1 MDKDKLQKH
10 LKGLGACTEA
20 VKWAEG
26 KTLKQAYSQCTRADW
41 LLWLFG
47 KMIEK
52 PGWPDR
58 NQLVLTA
65 CDCAETAL
73 KYVTDGE
80 DRPRKAIEAARAW
93 TRGEATLEDV
103 RIAAY
108 AAYAADAAAAH
119 AAAAAASAADA
130 AAYAADAAAYA
141 ADAAAYAADAAAA
154 AHENMCEIIRK
165 RLKLPVNRIAEEE

>member
-103 RIAAY
+103 RIAA
-108 AAYAADAAAAH
+108 A
-119 AAAAAASAADA
+119 A
-130 AAYAADAAAYA
+130 AAYAAY
-141 ADAAAYAADAAAA
+141 AAAA

>member
-103 RIAAY
+103 RIAA
-108 AAYAADAAAAH
+108 DAAV
-119 AAAAAASAADA
+119 
-130 AAYAADAAAYA
+130 
-141 ADAAAYAADAAAA
+141 YAADAAAA

-165 RLKLPVNRIAEEE
+165 RLKLPVNRIAKEESDGDTSGTE